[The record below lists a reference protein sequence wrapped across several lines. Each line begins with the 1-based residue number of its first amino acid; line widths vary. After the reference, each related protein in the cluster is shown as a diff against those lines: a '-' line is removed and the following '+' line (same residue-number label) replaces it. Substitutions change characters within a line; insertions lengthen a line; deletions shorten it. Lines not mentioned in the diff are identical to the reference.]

1 MPIRERI
8 LVSGITGSGKSYQW
22 LKMAQRLK
30 KAGVI
35 FRCLDTDA
43 AIDFMLQT
51 QFTELLPENGG
62 NVLVHPAY
70 EWPDYKLGMK
80 WLLRKTLKEDERAKL
95 RPVIREDMKKPLKD
109 GDWSVIDMAD
119 LAWETVQRYYV
130 AEIFDEDAGDYFLAI
145 RKEVQAGTR
154 KGKPGGSPVADGL
167 DGWKDWTVINKLYSD
182 WILPIIYQ
190 LPTHVYAT
198 TKVEKIDR
206 GEKEAE
212 WLMLFGEYGVRPA
225 GQKRLGHQMHTDC
238 LMIPGKDE
246 WFITTFKDRGG
257 RPYFKRVQLVD
268 FYLQYLVAKAG
279 WPIV

>member
-1 MPIRERI
+1 MPVRERI

-22 LKMAQRLK
+22 LMMARRLK
-30 KAGVI
+30 KTGAI

-43 AIDFMLQT
+43 AIDFMLET
-51 QFTELLPENGG
+51 QFRDLLPENGG
-62 NVLVHPAY
+62 NVLVFPAY

-80 WLLRKTLKEDERAKL
+80 WLLRRPLKDAERAKL
-95 RPVIREDMKKPLKD
+95 RPAILNDMKVPLKD
-109 GDWSVIDMAD
+109 NDWTIIDMAD
-119 LAWETVQRYYV
+119 LAWDTVQRYYV

-154 KGKPGGSPVADGL
+154 KSKSGGSPVADGL

-182 WILPIIYQ
+182 WMLPIIYQ

-198 TKVEKIDR
+198 TKVEKLDR
-206 GEKEAE
+206 GEKDVE
-212 WLMLFGEYGVRPA
+212 LVMLFGDHGVRPA
-225 GQKRLGHQMHTDC
+225 GQKRLGHQFHSAF

-257 RPYFKRVQLVD
+257 RPYFKKVKLID
-268 FYLQYLVAKAG
+268 LYLQYLVAKAG